1 MAGGHEHHEHDH
13 DHSEAA
19 CREAIAELYTYLD
32 GELTIERRAVIQRH
46 LDGCNPCLEAYDF
59 EAELRIVVQT
69 RCHEDVPA
77 SLRQRI
83 FVQLAGEQHPR
94 SGLDDDPI

>member
-1 MAGGHEHHEHDH
+1 MAVGHEHHDH

-59 EAELRIVVQT
+59 EAELRIVVQHH
-69 RCHEDVPA
+69 CHEDVPE

-83 FVQLAGEQHPR
+83 FSQLGGERQSP
-94 SGLDDDPI
+94 SAPGQTAS